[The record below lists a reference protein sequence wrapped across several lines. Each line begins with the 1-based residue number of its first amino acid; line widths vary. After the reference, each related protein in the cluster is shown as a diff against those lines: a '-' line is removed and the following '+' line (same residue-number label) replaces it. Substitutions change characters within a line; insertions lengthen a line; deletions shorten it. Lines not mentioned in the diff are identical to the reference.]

1 MRVKVRLE
9 RQRGMYQPAYAGM
22 SAAGD
27 LYLTYRTSGNRRVPV
42 LQLLGAER
50 QFPNLYDPKLIELSG
65 TTLRFLGYEHV
76 ESAWV
81 LQEWICDVLA

>member
-9 RQRGMYQPAYAGM
+9 RERGEFRPSYAGR
-22 SAAGD
+22 STAGD
-27 LYLTYRTSGNRRVPV
+27 LHLTYRTSGNRRVAV

-50 QFPNLYDPKLIELSG
+50 AFPNLYDPKLIDLSG
-65 TTLRFLGYEHV
+65 TTLRFIGYEPV

-81 LQEWICDVLA
+81 MQEWVCELSA

>member
-9 RQRGMYQPAYAGM
+9 RERGMYQAAYAAK

-27 LYLTYRTSGNRRVPV
+27 LHLTYRTSANRRVSV

-50 QFPNLYDPKLIELSG
+50 QFPSLYDPKLIELSG
-65 TTLRFLGYEHV
+65 STLRFVGYEQV

-81 LQEWICDVLA
+81 LQEWICDVVA